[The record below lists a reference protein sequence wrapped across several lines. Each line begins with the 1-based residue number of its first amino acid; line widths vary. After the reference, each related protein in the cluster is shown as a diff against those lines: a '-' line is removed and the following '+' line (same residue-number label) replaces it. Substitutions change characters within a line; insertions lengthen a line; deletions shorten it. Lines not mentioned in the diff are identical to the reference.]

1 MHEARKEEVEAEG
14 NSFVET
20 SIDIF
25 EPVIDPTPPRPRN
38 FSKGMA
44 NNRRIDP
51 VVWSSNPHLVQVGP
65 FQGKPPANI
74 LGRCHSLS
82 IFLATVGFVLAVA
95 GIGCFAWAKQ
105 TQSVSIFTIIVIAI
119 CVILGVGI
127 LVVPDIE
134 LDKLGGRRVARILLM
149 SFPHRL

>member
-1 MHEARKEEVEAEG
+1 MHEATKEEVEAEG
-14 NSFVET
+14 DTFVET

-25 EPVIDPTPPRPRN
+25 EPVADPAPQRPRN
-38 FSKGMA
+38 LSKCMA
-44 NNRRIDP
+44 NNRRLSEDP
-51 VVWSSNPHLVQVGP
+51 LIWSSNPHLVQVGP

-105 TQSVSIFTIIVIAI
+105 THSVSIFTVIWIAI

-127 LVVPDIE
+127 LIVPDIE
-134 LDKLGGRRVARILLM
+134 LDKWSGRRIGRTLLL
-149 SFPHRL
+149 RKV

>member
-1 MHEARKEEVEAEG
+1 MHEARREEVEAEG
-14 NSFVET
+14 DTFVET
-20 SIDIF
+20 SVDIF
-25 EPVIDPTPPRPRN
+25 EPAVDPAPPRPRN
-38 FSKGMA
+38 FSKCMA
-44 NNRRIDP
+44 SNPKIDSP
-51 VVWSSNPHLVQVGP
+51 IWSSNPHLVQVGP

-95 GIGCFAWAKQ
+95 GIGCFAWARQ
-105 TQSVSIFTIIVIAI
+105 TQSVRIFTTICIAI

-134 LDKLGGRRVARILLM
+134 LDKLGGRRIARTLLV
-149 SFPHRL
+149 SLPT